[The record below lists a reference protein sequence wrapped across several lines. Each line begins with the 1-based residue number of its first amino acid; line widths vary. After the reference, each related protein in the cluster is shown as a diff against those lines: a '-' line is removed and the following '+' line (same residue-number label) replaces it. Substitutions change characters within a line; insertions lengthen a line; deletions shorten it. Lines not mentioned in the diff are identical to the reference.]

1 MEDYFDR
8 ISKIPDSELNKAIK
22 KIRDTY
28 SIKPC
33 APFYQYEFGFY
44 CNERWAREGH
54 IKSDGFMPDFTNNS
68 DYMRELFT
76 FDEVGLYPIFGLG
89 WTEAE
94 FVPPFEEKVL
104 EDRGKYEVVQD
115 VAGRKVLCFKGRRSG
130 FMPEFLNH
138 PVHDE
143 ISWEENCKW
152 RLDPHSPYRQGMIDY
167 ISQQVEFCH
176 NRSMFIS
183 QRLIGGYMFLRSLLG
198 PEGVLYT
205 FYDNPKLIHECMRT
219 WFELAD
225 YTIAQYQKIATLDEV
240 FISEDI
246 CYNKASLISHDMI
259 REFLFPYYQQ
269 LISNV
274 KSRQIDKTRHLY
286 FQVDTDGRA
295 TDVIPLYREL
305 GMDVMSPFEVASGCD
320 VVEIGKQYP
329 ELVIMGGIDKRVL
342 AKSKDDIDRYLDNLL
357 PQMYKRGGY
366 VPTCDHGVPEE
377 VSFEN
382 YMHFRKRL
390 LEYNE

>member
-8 ISKIPDSELNKAIK
+8 ISKIPEQELNVAIQ

-28 SIKPC
+28 AIKPG

-44 CNERWAREGH
+44 SHERWAREGH
-54 IKSDGFMPDFTNNS
+54 IDGDAFMPDFTNNS
-68 DYMRELFT
+68 DYMRGLFG

-94 FVPPFEEKVL
+94 FIPPFEEKIL

-130 FMPEFLNH
+130 FMPEFLDH

-143 ISWEENCKW
+143 RSWKEHCEW
-152 RLDPHSPYRQGMIDY
+152 RLDPHSPHRQGMIDY
-167 ISQQVEFCH
+167 IAQQASFCH
-176 NRSMFIS
+176 SRSMVIS
-183 QRLIGGYMFLRSLLG
+183 QRLIGGYMYLRSLFG
-198 PEGVLYT
+198 PEGVLYA
-205 FYDNPKLIHECMRT
+205 FYDNPQLIHTCMKA

-225 YTIAQYQKIATLDEV
+225 YTIAQYQKIATLDEL

-269 LISNV
+269 LLSNIKARQLD
-274 KSRQIDKTRHLY
+274 KSRHLY

-295 TDVIPLYREL
+295 TDVIPLYQEL

-320 VVEIGKQYP
+320 VVAIGKQYP

-342 AKSKDDIDRYLDNLL
+342 AKGKEAIDRYLDNLL
-357 PQMYKRGGY
+357 PPMYERGGY
-366 VPTCDHGVPEE
+366 FPTCDHGVPEE

-382 YMHFRKRL
+382 YMYYREKL
-390 LEYNE
+390 AEYQ